1 MSILLTIDIGHWPTR
16 RASNLMALFPTGFS
30 PTLRSS
36 REKRRPLLFNFCA
49 ATLRALHLALVV
61 VGESQ
66 NAGEFLV
73 AG

>member
-1 MSILLTIDIGHWPTR
+1 
-16 RASNLMALFPTGFS
+16 MALFPTGFS
-30 PTLRSS
+30 LTLLRSS
-36 REKRRPLLFNFCA
+36 REKRRPLLFKFCA

-66 NAGEFLV
+66 NGGEFLA